1 MDIIKKVAKLPWH
14 LVRLLLLGFFFF
26 SGIVAIVFNQFLY
39 ITWAAIV
46 RNGTDSDS
54 DGVLQQRLEHTKK
67 AFIVLLTFCT
77 NNFSSK
83 SEVMLSFR
91 DAELMKKCVKAKE
104 FGALPELS
112 FDPSA
117 IIISNHQIYSDWFF
131 LWYLAYLNNISQHFF
146 IVMKKSLLRLPIL
159 GQGMRNYSFVFLSR
173 NWEKDKEYMN
183 QQFAHIKTLN
193 RKFWMLIFPE
203 GTNISHNN
211 KKISHKYAEKAHLP
225 KNECVLLPRVKGLYV
240 AAKQLY
246 PNTTKILDFS
256 IGYSDHGKDDMAQD
270 VFTLWRIYIEGVSP
284 KRISILVDEHDL
296 QKQVPGLYNEEF
308 DEETQMDCLGQWING
323 VWEVKEKD
331 MEHYYEKGEFDVPEG
346 NSLVFP
352 LELKSNWEVIGV
364 YGPTLAITVAV
375 LALILLWK

>member
-1 MDIIKKVAKLPWH
+1 
-14 LVRLLLLGFFFF
+14 
-26 SGIVAIVFNQFLY
+26 
-39 ITWAAIV
+39 
-46 RNGTDSDS
+46 
-54 DGVLQQRLEHTKK
+54 
-67 AFIVLLTFCT
+67 LTFCT